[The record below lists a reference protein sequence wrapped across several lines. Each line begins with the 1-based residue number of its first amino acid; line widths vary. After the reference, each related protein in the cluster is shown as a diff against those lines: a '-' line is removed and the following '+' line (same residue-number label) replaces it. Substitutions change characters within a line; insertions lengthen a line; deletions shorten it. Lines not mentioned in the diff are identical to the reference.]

1 MLQTFLNW
9 AVSFAIR
16 WLTSSVKRTTNFCH
30 NPKNFGFL
38 FWLISLQQRK
48 TPKKEE
54 NIIKVAMEKK
64 QEHFLNFWLSFFF
77 WLGKKI
83 SNNSIWLFLKNEIIA
98 IHSFHGE
105 FCLLCSLTIA
115 ILILREYQ
123 PGLSGQ
129 IHCTKCPILSWKK
142 FSSME
147 LISEW
152 WSAFFPTNNFLIF
165 PW

>member
-54 NIIKVAMEKK
+54 NIIKVATKK
-64 QEHFLNFWLSFFF
+64 NPDFFSFFNF
-77 WLGKKI
+77 RILDSKVKTQVIQIGFYLLNKI
-83 SNNSIWLFLKNEIIA
+83 TS
-98 IHSFHGE
+98 IHSFHGI

-115 ILILREYQ
+115 ILILRSINLVSVVNFIVQ
-123 PGLSGQ
+123 NVLS
-129 IHCTKCPILSWKK
+129 
-142 FSSME
+142 
-147 LISEW
+147 
-152 WSAFFPTNNFLIF
+152 FLERSF
-165 PW
+165 LQWN

>member
-54 NIIKVAMEKK
+54 NIIKVATKK
-64 QEHFLNFWLSFFF
+64 NTHTQTHFSNFRLLFFGF
-77 WLGKKI
+77 ENKT
-83 SNNSIWLFLKNEIIA
+83 SNNSIWLFLLNKIIT

-115 ILILREYQ
+115 IWILRSINLVSVVNSIVQ
-123 PGLSGQ
+123 NVLS
-129 IHCTKCPILSWKK
+129 
-142 FSSME
+142 
-147 LISEW
+147 
-152 WSAFFPTNNFLIF
+152 FLERSF
-165 PW
+165 LQWN